1 MENNTE
7 LQKLKQQIIFSQM
20 PISEKDFWLLLI
32 KNLSEEDIPAIKEV
46 LEKYKEKSA
55 NKTKLMNLK
64 RQKNQIVKKYNSE
77 IIAKIKKKLDNM
89 IKGELNKQ
97 DQKELEDVRNYFNN
111 LTNDR
116 K

>member
-1 MENNTE
+1 MENNNE

-32 KNLSEEDIPAIKEV
+32 KNLSDEDIPAIKEV
-46 LEKYKEKSA
+46 LEKYKASNA
-55 NKTKLMNLK
+55 NKTKLIDLK
-64 RQKNQIVKKYNSE
+64 NQKNKIVKKYNDE

-97 DQKELEDVRNYFNN
+97 DQQELENIRNYFNN
-111 LTNDR
+111 ITNHG